1 MNQAQQVQKKK
12 ETSVMPLATLE
23 ADSHAASGFGNIDAQ
38 RDLAI
43 PYINILQPNSPQ
55 VNKTKAEFIQGATA
69 GQFFNTVTQ
78 ELSDHILVLP
88 SYYHLKYVEW
98 VPREKGGGLVQV
110 HSAESGILG
119 KTMKEG
125 NKDVLPN
132 GNYVATTA
140 YHYVVVMTSSGPQ
153 NAVVSMTSTQLK
165 KSRRWNSLMLSRK
178 IQGAKGMF
186 TPPSYA
192 FMYKLTTVGESN
204 DQGSWFGYNIELDK
218 MVEDTA
224 IYEQA
229 KSFAKAASSGEVEAK
244 PEEPVAPTKDN
255 LNQPQETKDDSKI
268 PF

>member
-140 YHYVVVMTSSGPQ
+140 YHYVVVMTGSGPQ

-165 KSRRWNSLMLSRK
+165 KSRRWISLMLSRK
-178 IQGAKGMF
+178 IHGA
-186 TPPSYA
+186 
-192 FMYKLTTVGESN
+192 
-204 DQGSWFGYNIELDK
+204 
-218 MVEDTA
+218 
-224 IYEQA
+224 
-229 KSFAKAASSGEVEAK
+229 
-244 PEEPVAPTKDN
+244 
-255 LNQPQETKDDSKI
+255 
-268 PF
+268 

>member
-140 YHYVVVMTSSGPQ
+140 YHYVVVMTGSGPQ

-165 KSRRWNSLMLSRK
+165 K
-178 IQGAKGMF
+178 
-186 TPPSYA
+186 
-192 FMYKLTTVGESN
+192 
-204 DQGSWFGYNIELDK
+204 
-218 MVEDTA
+218 VEDGIA
-224 IYEQA
+224 
-229 KSFAKAASSGEVEAK
+229 
-244 PEEPVAPTKDN
+244 
-255 LNQPQETKDDSKI
+255 
-268 PF
+268 